1 MQSYGVRLNGE
12 KRKRLLV
19 RAADDA
25 TEAALDPK
33 RSARQSAGG
42 SRLLDLRKILGAL
55 DHTEF
60 ARSKQ
65 QKYFHEE
72 FIKATIRAIY

>member
-1 MQSYGVRLNGE
+1 MPGGALRLARLKRLGRRGIREADLSVQSYGVRLNGE

-42 SRLLDLRKILGAL
+42 SRLLDLRKIL
-55 DHTEF
+55 
-60 ARSKQ
+60 
-65 QKYFHEE
+65 
-72 FIKATIRAIY
+72 